1 MAAAAAA
8 GGPRLNMPCIDLS
21 TERLRF
27 YRQIG
32 AEEVTLAVTAG
43 GGGESDPTARVRG
56 RPVRPLVPPA
66 QTGRAGGPGAPW
78 DESDLIAKS
87 ERCAAFGLEVT
98 PQAIDRCL

>member
-43 GGGESDPTARVRG
+43 GGGT
-56 RPVRPLVPPA
+56 
-66 QTGRAGGPGAPW
+66 
-78 DESDLIAKS
+78 LISA
-87 ERCAAFGLEVT
+87 V
-98 PQAIDRCL
+98 